1 MKFIEKIKN
10 DVISNLYCL
19 LSYHKND
26 VDMDKKSRE
35 KIHLW
40 TTLTYNQYRVYIY
53 ELIVL
58 TKKLQLLSSTYES
71 ILVR

>member
-26 VDMDKKSRE
+26 VDRKKSRE

-40 TTLTYNQYRVYIY
+40 TTLTYDQYRVYIY